1 VCVVQIA
8 SLIGALAP
16 FVVQPW
22 SAWIALGGLALLL
35 WSFGVDVVWLAQRAR
50 S

>member
-1 VCVVQIA
+1 VQIV
-8 SLIGALAP
+8 SLLGALAP

-22 SAWIALGGLALLL
+22 SAMLALAGLASLV
-35 WSFGVDVVWLAQRAR
+35 WSFGVDVVSLARHAR